1 MSSFKLK
8 QVFLTPFYRDL
19 LIVLPF
25 IFFILNFSEVL
36 YDLNDEA
43 VNLFFL
49 KETYEYFGFSI
60 FLATPFFI
68 FRYFLIK
75 KSDYKKNKIFISYQ
89 TNDQALVEKIKK
101 ILDRDRELFT
111 WWQKDILPGQDYTK
125 EIEKNIN
132 ESDVVLIMYSNNY
145 EKSEPIQNWE
155 LPFIKKEK
163 KIRPELLLTT
173 CIVGD
178 YEKEVPFSTE
188 YQIVQSRS
196 TGFHRMLSKEFKL
209 AVNNLR
215 KVLNIQ
221 LVSRSLKNTQYTD
234 LPIFKIV
241 YSLFFGFFIYASL
254 SYLISGNSIDNSIDK
269 AINYPNEIFEIDDQH
284 LIFKEYADLENFY
297 DFALR
302 DNFEL
307 DVNKSYFKLVEDF
320 TRKPELLKYEQEW
333 QNLIDSAYEVKI
345 YYINYLYSHDPWNS
359 DIYNSEVERGNW
371 VNSLENYNK
380 ELCNLLK
387 IYINN
392 EGYSFNLS
400 KVWSE
405 EQFNNFCA

>member
-1 MSSFKLK
+1 M
-8 QVFLTPFYRDL
+8 
-19 LIVLPF
+19 
-25 IFFILNFSEVL
+25 
-36 YDLNDEA
+36 
-43 VNLFFL
+43 
-49 KETYEYFGFSI
+49 
-60 FLATPFFI
+60 
-68 FRYFLIK
+68 
-75 KSDYKKNKIFISYQ
+75 
-89 TNDQALVEKIKK
+89 
-101 ILDRDRELFT
+101 
-111 WWQKDILPGQDYTK
+111 PGQDYTK

-302 DNFEL
+302 DSFEL